1 MSRRRHVAL
10 AACAAA
16 AACTELP
23 EVDRGLCGNGV
34 IEPAYGED
42 CDHTGDGT
50 CGAPDTAAACRRLCA
65 FDFGEGGA
73 CPDGSVCGG
82 DGVCHA
88 PSGFFTVTADLR
100 WTARSLLI
108 GDTTFDGYPELVGV
122 GDQEIV
128 ARLGAADG
136 TYSAAVSVPNLPVY
150 DEPRMSDVNGD
161 GAQDL
166 TIPVGFGLYTLAG
179 NPFSVV
185 QPLFQNTFPVP
196 SIGPV
201 VATNV
206 TYMEDAPGFGSP
218 LPSGLLLSLM
228 RVPEGP
234 RCPLAGGCEAFV
246 IGEGGAGIPG
256 GRSLE
261 RYGGD
266 EIPWGWLPGQ
276 VDARFHTA
284 LAFTDDPAT
293 PSNDESGLFLYRVNV
308 LTLPPDVTPLGDQP
322 RLGGIAGPAWFA
334 DVDGDGLVDLLATI
348 EQTGEPLIQ
357 VAWGRADGTFAP
369 PVMLIGPGA
378 QTPGSVTALAW
389 GDLTGD
395 GRADLVA
402 SDTIGITSCVLR
414 ACTFGPTLVS
424 GRAWIDARI
433 GDVDGDGRPDVVA
446 HGAAAS
452 VADVLRNSGLPAL
465 WNDSPVA
472 APGALKGLRLGDFDG
487 SGTADI
493 AMVTTLPGVPA
504 SDDLHVAFGR
514 PGAAPAPASYMG
526 YIGEHVAFDTAT
538 TLLPG
543 RFDTIADL
551 VMVGER
557 GGERGA
563 ALVLG
568 STSQRMIAPLIP
580 LGENGAELTVIE
592 GIVSLPLDGDGTAD
606 IIALTTEHF
615 FAADRADSVVRVYA
629 AAPDGALHERTP
641 ATGVPLDT
649 TAFVLQ
655 GARWVAIPALGAA
668 PSYIVGVDTD
678 GRAALIAVT
687 CNAGV
692 CTVAPPVNLTG
703 ARRGGDATGLHATD
717 LDGDGDLDLVAAFRP
732 DPDDPVDPGPP
743 SHVRVWTNGGGDAGF
758 TGPVELA
765 APAGTVLAD
774 VVAIDLALDG
784 RPSLLAMVRG
794 GDEMTPRFHVAA
806 PDGGGGFAAF
816 APFSAGGFLDF
827 GVDLDGGITL
837 AATDVT
843 GDGLPDLV
851 ATFGPDRTAPQNLK
865 VLVQLEARKLG
876 TEDPVN
882 VR

>member
-1 MSRRRHVAL
+1 MSLRSIAVL
-10 AACAAA
+10 AACAAG
-16 AACTELP
+16 AACSQLDD
-23 EVDRGLCGNGV
+23 VDRGLCGNGV
-34 IEPAYGED
+34 VEPAFGED
-42 CDHTGDGT
+42 CDDAAGA
-50 CGAPDTAAACRRLCA
+50 CGEPGSAAACRRLCDL
-65 FDFGEGGA
+65 FDLGGSRN

-128 ARLGAADG
+128 AHLGAADG
-136 TYSAAVSVPNLPVY
+136 TYGAAVSVPNLPVY

-206 TYMEDAPGFGSP
+206 SFLAEAPGFPGP
-218 LPSGLLLSLM
+218 MPAGVLLSLM

-234 RCPLAGGCEAFV
+234 SCPLATGCEAFV
-246 IGEGGAGIPG
+246 IGDAGAGIPG
-256 GRSLE
+256 GRAIE
-261 RYGGD
+261 RFGGD
-266 EIPWGWLPGQ
+266 DIPWGWLPGQ

-308 LTLPPDVTPLGDQP
+308 LTVPPDVTPLGDQP

-334 DVDGDGLVDLLATI
+334 DVDGDGIADLLATI
-348 EQTGEPLIQ
+348 EQGGAPLIQ
-357 VAWGRADGTFAP
+357 VAWGRLDGTFAA

-378 QTPGSVTALAW
+378 PNPGPVTALAW

-395 GRADLVA
+395 GRADVVT
-402 SDTIGITSCVLR
+402 SDTIGITTCVLR
-414 ACTFGPTLVS
+414 ACDFQPTLVS
-424 GRAWIDARI
+424 GRAWVDAHI
-433 GDVDGDGRPDVVA
+433 GDVDADGRPDVVA
-446 HGAAAS
+446 HAAFAT

-465 WNDSPVA
+465 WNESPVA
-472 APGALKGLRLGDFDG
+472 APGTLKGLRLGDFDG
-487 SGTADI
+487 SGSADV

-526 YIGEHVAFDTAT
+526 YIGEHVAFDTT
-538 TLLPG
+538 TAPLPG

-551 VMVGER
+551 VIVGER

-641 ATGVPLDT
+641 RSGVPLDT
-649 TAFVLQ
+649 TSFILQ
-655 GARWVAIPALGAA
+655 GARWVAIPALGEA
-668 PSYIVGVDTD
+668 PSYIVGTD
-678 GRAALIAVT
+678 AAGRTALIAVT
-687 CNAGV
+687 CISGA
-692 CTVAPPVNLTG
+692 CTVAPPVDLTG
-703 ARRGGDATGLHATD
+703 ERRGGVATGLHATD
-717 LDGDGDLDLVAAFRP
+717 LDADGDLDLIAAFRP
-732 DPDDPVDPGPP
+732 DPDAPGDPGPP
-743 SHVRVWTNGGGDAGF
+743 SHVRVWTNGGAAGF
-758 TGPVELA
+758 TGPVELP
-765 APAGTVLAD
+765 APAGTVIAD
-774 VVAIDLALDG
+774 VVALDLVLDG
-784 RPSLLAMVRG
+784 RPALLALLRG
-794 GDEMTPRFHVAA
+794 GDPMTPRFHVAA
-806 PDGGGGFAAF
+806 PDGSGGYAAF
-816 APFSAGGFLDF
+816 APFTAGGFLDF
-827 GVDLDGGITL
+827 GVDLDGGITI

-865 VLVQLEARKLG
+865 VLVQLEARLLG
-876 TEDPVN
+876 SEDPVN